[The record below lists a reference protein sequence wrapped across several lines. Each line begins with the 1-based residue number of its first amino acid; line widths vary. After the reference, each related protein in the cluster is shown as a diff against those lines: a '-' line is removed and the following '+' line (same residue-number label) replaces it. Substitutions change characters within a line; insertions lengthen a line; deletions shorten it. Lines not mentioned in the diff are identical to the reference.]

1 VNDPGT
7 VSSIECIGDLDSE
20 REQRLQLH
28 RAVADQVLQRCAI
41 QKLHGD
47 ERLLLADVVDR
58 ADVWVVQCA
67 KLGESLSSVQK
78 FNVPI
83 EATTS
88 SLEALK
94 TFSMGVATQGEK
106 GDAEA

>member
-1 VNDPGT
+1 M
-7 VSSIECIGDLDSE
+7 
-20 REQRLQLH
+20 
-28 RAVADQVLQRCAI
+28 
-41 QKLHGD
+41 
-47 ERLLLADVVDR
+47 
-58 ADVWVVQCA
+58 VQCGCGFGFA
-67 KLGESLSSVQK
+67 LKAGESLWVKASSKKEVVKALGNVASSLRTKLGESLSSVQK